1 MKQNEKNVYFILDRK
16 SPQWNDMQKY
26 SKNVIPFLSF
36 RHILYL
42 LTADL
47 YISPDG
53 RHHAYIWK
61 PMPNPVTREINK
73 QKLYFLQH
81 GVLYLKNVD
90 NLFGVHSSSPV
101 TYFTASSEFEKNIIT
116 QHMEY
121 EPSQVPVT
129 GLARWDK
136 LENTADPG
144 TSVHTA
150 DADMAKLA
158 GRPE

>member
-26 SKNVIPFLSF
+26 SQNVIPFLSF

-73 QKLYFLQH
+73 QKLYFLLDYVKH
-81 GVLYLKNVD
+81 DYIKENMYLV
-90 NLFGVHSSSPV
+90 
-101 TYFTASSEFEKNIIT
+101 I
-116 QHMEY
+116 
-121 EPSQVPVT
+121 EP
-129 GLARWDK
+129 L
-136 LENTADPG
+136 
-144 TSVHTA
+144 
-150 DADMAKLA
+150 
-158 GRPE
+158 